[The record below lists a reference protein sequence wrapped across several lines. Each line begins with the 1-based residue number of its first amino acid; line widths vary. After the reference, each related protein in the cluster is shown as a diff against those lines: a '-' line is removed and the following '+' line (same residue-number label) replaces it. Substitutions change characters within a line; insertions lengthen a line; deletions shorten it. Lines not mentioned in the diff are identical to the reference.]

1 MNGFKNLR
9 AGLGAL
15 GLALLLAAGASAQ
28 TNDEAN
34 ASLRFD
40 FSNPGAA
47 SLGLGGAFTG
57 IANDATA
64 AYANPAGLTQ
74 LKLPEI
80 AIEGRYSKTQNS
92 FADGGSQPQSLS
104 DFLTQEELSALDP
117 SRVAALES
125 LLARPTGLGIDTGES
140 LLLGETDHD
149 DLGVAFFSYVQ
160 PFKRASIALYR
171 HELSNVDSMFR
182 GNGAFFWECDPAVAG
197 DSDPGVCDTASEF
210 DRARHR
216 PIDSSTSLQVVNY
229 GISAGIDVGKGFS
242 IGLGVS
248 YYEFEMLSVTNRYAT
263 DFFSDSQ
270 FSANELRS
278 RTIQLGDESEF
289 GFSVGI
295 HWDINKKFS
304 LGATYRN
311 APTFNMLGATA
322 VPNDPGQ
329 PFFPGVP
336 FGPDAPGDNINI
348 NEFPAEFDVPDFYSL
363 GFAIRPNDNFLIA
376 LQYDHIQYEQLAG
389 VADLFGVFQADGAN
403 RFQVDSSDIF
413 RLGIEGVVADGRI
426 LIRAGAWFDPDHDI
440 RYEGSSQ
447 DRRTQFLPG
456 EDLLH
461 VTAGVGFVLGQRFTL
476 DVGADI
482 SDDNQTYSISFGA
495 IVGKL

>member
-1 MNGFKNLR
+1 MNGFKHLR
-9 AGLGAL
+9 VTAAALAFGLFVAGGAT
-15 GLALLLAAGASAQ
+15 AQ

-64 AYANPAGLTQ
+64 AYSNPAGLTQ

-80 AIEGRYSKTQNS
+80 AIEGRYSKTKNN
-92 FADGGSQPQSLS
+92 FADGGSQPQALG
-104 DFLTQEELSALDP
+104 DFLTDDQIAGLDP
-117 SRVAALES
+117 FQAASLES
-125 LLARPTGLGIDTGES
+125 LLARPTGLGIDTGED
-140 LLLGETDHD
+140 LLLGETSFD
-149 DLGVAFFSYVQ
+149 DLGIAFFSYVQ

-171 HELSNVDSMFR
+171 HELSNVDSSFR

-197 DSDPGVCDTASEF
+197 DSDAGICDTAGEF

-216 PIDSSTSLQVVNY
+216 PIESTTALEIVNY
-229 GISAGIDVGKGFS
+229 GLSAGFDLGKGFS
-242 IGLGVS
+242 IGVGLS
-248 YYEFEMLSVTNRYAT
+248 YYEFQMLSVTNRYAT
-263 DFFSDSQ
+263 DFFSNSE
-270 FSANELRS
+270 FSPTELRS
-278 RTIQLGDESEF
+278 RTIQLGDEAEF
-289 GFSVGI
+289 GYSFGI
-295 HWDINKKFS
+295 HWEINKKFS
-304 LGATYRN
+304 IGATYRK
-311 APTFNMLGATA
+311 APVFNMLGATA
-322 VPNDPGQ
+322 VPDDPGA

-363 GFAIRPNDNFLIA
+363 GFALRPNDNFLIA

-389 VADLFGVFQADGAN
+389 VADLFGVFQADGTN
-403 RFQVDSSDIF
+403 RFTVDSSDIF
-413 RLGIEGVVADGRI
+413 RLGLEGVVNDGRI
-426 LIRAGAWFDPDHDI
+426 LIRVGAWYDPDHDI

-461 VTAGVGFVLGQRFTL
+461 LTAGVGFVLGQRFTL
-476 DVGADI
+476 DLAADI
-482 SDDNQTYSISFGA
+482 SDDNKTISMSFGA